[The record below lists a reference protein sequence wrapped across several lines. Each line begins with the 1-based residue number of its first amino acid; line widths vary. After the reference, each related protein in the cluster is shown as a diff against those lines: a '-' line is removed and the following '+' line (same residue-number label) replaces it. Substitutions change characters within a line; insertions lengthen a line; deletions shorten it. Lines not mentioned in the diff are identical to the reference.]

1 MTTLGDRCIDALVRR
16 IRQHEAL
23 QTDLVLVCDHPAL
36 ADAPPAALVSGETWR
51 ISRATGELTLRSALP
66 VADKVVVIVPRGFV
80 PAADI
85 LGRCWL
91 RRPLELRPDDVVA
104 GLTKRP
110 CEPIVDEPLAAA
122 VTDALDVLREHVDR
136 FSAHGPVTAT
146 EIRSV
151 LVSATLGAD
160 ARLDREADWVL
171 LSRWIRQGLPRFR
184 LPELIEQALREAH
197 PRTGR
202 LLGWAAATGNLPAL
216 VAVGALDDALATQV
230 PDVPSPRSSA
240 ERQDVRSMVEQAVR
254 DAFTRAPQE
263 TRAVLALAEKLVH
276 QAAHAQVDPA
286 RMPLVKGALDRAI
299 HDAVQR
305 CRDGQPPE
313 DATLAA
319 FQASLHARDQS
330 LIIEQL
336 RDIARLERTGALT
349 PPAGE
354 SGTVSAWARFARDHV
369 AHLDLALRRVRRAVE
384 AMPPGVEA
392 ASRDALA
399 RAVTRRDA
407 WNRAFAVR
415 LAADWPKAAAG
426 KDLAGAIGLH
436 QVARCILRPLI
447 DAGHRICLVVLD
459 GCDLSTFLE
468 MLLDTGAPLGLRL
481 PALDGS
487 DFRDALVAAGELQ
500 VALSPVP
507 TVTSHSRRALFA
519 GEIPNSAAL
528 HETEAAAANATADKA
543 AFGNN
548 LALAGVS
555 KRLLLKGELGDGQ
568 ALIDALG
575 DEGLQ
580 LVATVFNAVDDAL
593 SSKELTALP
602 RFTFTGLG
610 VRAAEALSAAA
621 RAGWTIVV
629 TADHGHTPCLSP
641 DRRVSS
647 GALGGRFDTAPS
659 EYAVTF
665 DAGPLPRSP
674 LHLLTAV
681 GTWHG
686 QQHRGFHGGAGLEE
700 VCVPLAFLGEVAEGE
715 GRPRAP
721 SWWWTSATVE
731 AAPTPAGPA
740 KAPAVG
746 LGAETFPSSLVDALE
761 SIPRAR
767 PVLEVLARLGHAS
780 AGELAEAT
788 GEARPFRLRQM
799 LSAVLGHLGRVGIAS
814 PFVEETV
821 GDQQQYRWVKSKG
834 TTL

>member
-1 MTTLGDRCIDALVRR
+1 VTTLGDRCIDALVRR
-16 IRQHEAL
+16 IRQRESL

-36 ADAPPAALVSGETWR
+36 ADAPPTALVEGDTWR
-51 ISRATGELTLRSALP
+51 IARSTGELTLRSALP
-66 VADKVVVIVPRGFV
+66 VADRVVVVVPRGFV

-110 CEPIVDEPLAAA
+110 CEPIVDEPLSAA
-122 VTDALDVLREHVDR
+122 VTDALDVLRAHVDR

-151 LVSATLGAD
+151 LISATLGAD
-160 ARLDREADWVL
+160 ARLDREPDWVL
-171 LSRWIRQGLPRFR
+171 LSRWIREGLPPFR
-184 LPELIEQALREAH
+184 LPELLVQALKEAH

-216 VAVGALDDALATQV
+216 VAAGALDDALATQV

-240 ERQDVRSMVEQAVR
+240 ERQDLRSMVEHAVR
-254 DAFTRAPQE
+254 DAFTKAPQE
-263 TRAVLALAEKLVH
+263 TRAALALAEKLVH

-299 HDAVQR
+299 HDAAQR

-319 FQASLHARDQS
+319 FQASLHAGGQS

-336 RDIARLERTGALT
+336 RDIARLERTDALS
-349 PPAGE
+349 PPSGDA
-354 SGTVSAWARFARDHV
+354 GTVTAWAHFARDDV

-384 AMPPGVEA
+384 AMPPAVEA
-392 ASRDALA
+392 ASRAALE
-399 RAVTRRDA
+399 RAVERRDA

-415 LAADWPKAAAG
+415 LAADWPKVAAS
-426 KDLAGAIGLH
+426 KDLAGVIGLH
-436 QVARCILRPLI
+436 QVSRCILRPLI
-447 DAGHRICLVVLD
+447 NAGHRVCLVVLD

-468 MLLDTGAPLGLRL
+468 ILLDTGAPLGLRL
-481 PALDGS
+481 PQLDGS
-487 DFRDALVAAGELQ
+487 DFRDALLAAGGLQ

-528 HETEAAAANATADKA
+528 QETEAAAANATADKA
-543 AFGNN
+543 AFANN
-548 LALAGVS
+548 LALTGIS

-568 ALIDALG
+568 ALIDALS
-575 DEGLQ
+575 DDGLQ
-580 LVATVFNAVDDAL
+580 LVAAVFNAVDDAL

-610 VRAAEALSAAA
+610 VRAAEALSVAAKS
-621 RAGWTIVV
+621 GWTIIV

-641 DRRVSS
+641 DRRISS

-659 EYAVTF
+659 EHAVTF
-665 DAGPLPRSP
+665 EAGPLPRSP
-674 LHLLTAV
+674 LNLLTAV

-700 VCVPLAFLGEVAEGE
+700 VCVPLAFLGEVADGE
-715 GRPRAP
+715 GRPKAP

-731 AAPTPAGPA
+731 TVPAPAGPA
-740 KAPAVG
+740 KAPADV
-746 LGAETFPSSLVDALE
+746 LGTENLLSSLVAELE

-767 PVLEVLARLGHAS
+767 PVLEALARHGHAS
-780 AGELAEAT
+780 ADELAKLT
-788 GEARPFRLRQM
+788 GESRPFRLRQM
-799 LSAVLGHLGRVGIAS
+799 LSAVLGHLGRVGMPA

-821 GDQQQYRWVKSKG
+821 GDKHQYRWLKSKG